1 MSSLALHR
9 HHIILQPESARVIIR
24 PFIPSSA
31 RRLATVIGRA
41 LALTEEEVEKELA
54 AVHADFDSRHLDI
67 EPVLLK
73 HFEKVQHEIFTQRPL
88 TRSRQLLIGALFSG
102 EYSLEAA
109 ALFNPSIVPHP
120 DQSGVPEGGLRFI
133 MSLRATGEGHISSI
147 EFREGIIS
155 PDGHIELTP
164 VSRYVS
170 LPEVLP
176 NPGYRK
182 KRFMIKLHEMGFDNE
197 CTAAV
202 MDALATEFT
211 RSELA
216 VRVASVRRESLP
228 LTHEMK
234 RTLEC
239 IQWLADSNY
248 ELRFSDKLALSER
261 ILFPV
266 SDNESNGIEDARFVR
281 FVDDDGTVTYCA
293 TYTAYNGRAILPQ
306 FIETQDFLHFRV
318 LTLNGSAVQNKGM
331 ALFPRRIHG
340 RHAMLSR
347 QDDENL
353 FVMFSDNPHYWSDP
367 HLILRPA
374 ETWESVKLGNCGSPI
389 ETSAGWLV
397 LTHGVGPMRK
407 YCIGAV
413 LLDLDDPTRV
423 IGRLREPLLCPVG
436 MEREGYVPN
445 VVYSC
450 GSLIHGGQLVL
461 PYAMSDKATAI
472 VSLPVDGLLA
482 SLTHGAT
489 PPQVTSATA

>member
-1 MSSLALHR
+1 MNCLNLTR

-24 PFIPSSA
+24 PFIPSSS
-31 RRLATVIGRA
+31 RRLATIIGRT
-41 LALTEEEVEKELA
+41 LALTEEEVEKELQ
-54 AVHADFDSRHLDI
+54 AVRDDFDSRHFDI
-67 EPVLLK
+67 EATLLQ
-73 HFEKVQHEIFTQRPL
+73 HFARVQSEIFTQRPL
-88 TRSRQLLIGALFSG
+88 SHSRQLLLGALFSG

-120 DQSGVPEGGLRFI
+120 DQSDVPAGGLRFI

-147 EFREGIIS
+147 EFREGFIS
-155 PDGHIELTP
+155 PEGHISLTP

-182 KRFMIKLHEMGFDNE
+182 KRFIIKVHEMGFDND
-197 CTAAV
+197 CTTSV
-202 MDALATEFT
+202 MGTLGPEFT

-216 VRVASVRRESLP
+216 TSVARVRQESLP
-228 LTHEMK
+228 LSHETR

-248 ELRFSDKLALSER
+248 ELRFAEKLALSER

-281 FVDDDGTVTYCA
+281 FVEDDGSILYYA

-306 FIETQDFLHFRV
+306 LIETQDFLHFRV

-331 ALFPRRIHG
+331 ALFPRRIGG
-340 RHAMLSR
+340 RYAMLSR

-367 HLILRPA
+367 NLILRPA
-374 ETWESVKLGNCGSPI
+374 EAWEAVKIGNCGSPI
-389 ETSAGWLV
+389 ETPAGWLV
-397 LTHGVGPMRK
+397 ITHGVGAMRK
-407 YCIGAV
+407 YCIGAA
-413 LLDLDDPTRV
+413 LLDLEDPTRV
-423 IGRLREPLLCPVG
+423 IGRLREPLLCPEG
-436 MEREGYVPN
+436 SEREGYVPN

-450 GSLIHGGQLVL
+450 GSLIHGGQLIL
-461 PYAMSDKATAI
+461 PYAMSDKATAL
-472 VSLPVDGLLA
+472 VSLPLEGLLA
-482 SLTHGAT
+482 ALTAG
-489 PPQVTSATA
+489 

>member
-1 MSSLALHR
+1 MSHLAIHR
-9 HHIILQPESARVIIR
+9 HQIILQPESARVIIR

-31 RRLATVIGRA
+31 RRLSTIIGRA
-41 LALTEEEVEKELA
+41 LALTEAEVEKELA
-54 AVHADFDSRHLDI
+54 GVHADFDSRHFDI
-67 EPVLLK
+67 EPVLMS
-73 HFEKVQHEIFTQRPL
+73 HFAKVQSEIFTQRPL

-120 DQSGVPEGGLRFI
+120 DQTGVPAGGLRFI

-164 VSRYVS
+164 VSRFVS
-170 LPEVLP
+170 LPEVMP

-197 CTAAV
+197 CTASV

-216 VRVASVRRESLP
+216 VRVASVRRERLP
-228 LTHEMK
+228 LTHETK

-248 ELRFSDKLALSER
+248 ELRFSAKLALSER

-306 FIETQDFLHFRV
+306 LIETQDFLHFRV

-331 ALFPRRIHG
+331 ALFPRRIAG

-347 QDDENL
+347 QDDE
-353 FVMFSDNPHYWSDP
+353 
-367 HLILRPA
+367 I
-374 ETWESVKLGNCGSPI
+374 
-389 ETSAGWLV
+389 
-397 LTHGVGPMRK
+397 
-407 YCIGAV
+407 
-413 LLDLDDPTRV
+413 
-423 IGRLREPLLCPVG
+423 
-436 MEREGYVPN
+436 
-445 VVYSC
+445 
-450 GSLIHGGQLVL
+450 
-461 PYAMSDKATAI
+461 
-472 VSLPVDGLLA
+472 
-482 SLTHGAT
+482 
-489 PPQVTSATA
+489 